1 VSERPQGT
9 AGYCGAGAPGSTAP
23 TPAGAERL
31 LYELACTFAER
42 LELDELVPLVVEKC
56 RSALGAEGASLMLLD
71 EAADE
76 LYFHTTAE
84 NPEVVK
90 RLRALRFPA
99 DRGIAG
105 AVLSDGHAVRVD
117 DVATDSRFYP
127 VIDRE
132 SGTTTRNLVCAPLSV
147 HGRRVGV
154 VQVVNRRDG
163 SFDDADVR
171 LLETLA
177 SSIAVALQNARR
189 FESLRQSEE
198 ALRTKVLVLQ
208 RDLAQP
214 GHFADL
220 IGDSPA
226 MRELFALMDTA
237 AASPIAVLIQGE
249 TGTGK
254 ELVARG
260 IHRASIRGDK
270 TFVPVNCAAIPESML
285 ERELFGH
292 RRGAFTGAVQD
303 QRGLLEAA
311 DGGTLLFDEIGEMPQ
326 AMQAKL
332 LRVLQDGEVTPL
344 GDTRP
349 RRVDVRVLS
358 ATNRDLAAEVKA
370 GRFREDLYYRIGAFP
385 IPVPPL
391 RERRA
396 DIARLVPALL
406 AASAERHA
414 KPVAGIQADAMLAL
428 EAYDWPGNVRELQNE
443 IERAVALS
451 PAGGAVELR
460 HISARIAGA
469 PRPAIA
475 ANADGSGDLRTAR
488 AAFESAFIAAA
499 LQRAGGNLSQAAR
512 ALGLSR
518 AMMQRKVRDYG
529 LR

>member
-1 VSERPQGT
+1 MTTAGT
-9 AGYCGAGAPGSTAP
+9 A
-23 TPAGAERL
+23 RL
-31 LYELACTFAER
+31 LYELACTFAEH

-56 RSALGAEGASLMLLD
+56 RSALDADGASLMLLD
-71 EAADE
+71 ESANE
-76 LYFHTTAE
+76 LFFHTSAE
-84 NPEVVK
+84 DPAVVK

-105 AVLSDGHAVRVD
+105 AVLGDGRALRVD
-117 DVATDSRFYP
+117 DVAADPRFYSA
-127 VIDRE
+127 IDRQ
-132 SGTTTRNLVCAPLSV
+132 SGTTTRNMVCAPLSV

-154 VQVVNRRDG
+154 VQVVNRHAG
-163 SFDDADVR
+163 AFDDADLR

-189 FESLRQSEE
+189 YEVLRQSEE
-198 ALRTKVLVLQ
+198 TLRTQVLVLR

-214 GHFADL
+214 GRFADL
-220 IGDSPA
+220 IGDSPV
-226 MRELFALMDTA
+226 MRELFALMHTA

-260 IHRASIRGDK
+260 IHRASLRGDK

-292 RRGAFTGAVQD
+292 RRGAFTGALQD

-311 DGGTLLFDEIGEMPQ
+311 DGGTLLFDEIGDMPL

-358 ATNRDLAAEVKA
+358 ATNRDLAADVTA
-370 GRFREDLYYRIGAFP
+370 GRFREDLFYRIGAFP
-385 IPVPPL
+385 ILVPPL

-396 DIARLVPALL
+396 DIALLVPVLL
-406 AASAERHA
+406 DASADRHH
-414 KPVAGIQADAMLAL
+414 KRLESVEADALAAL
-428 EAYDWPGNVRELQNE
+428 EAHDWPGNVRELQNE
-443 IERAVALS
+443 IERAVALA
-451 PAGGAVELR
+451 PAGGAVALR
-460 HISARIAGA
+460 HLSARIAGA
-469 PRPAIA
+469 PRTGTVPVASA
-475 ANADGSGDLRTAR
+475 GGNLREAR
-488 AAFESAFIAAA
+488 AAFEAAFIAAA

-512 ALGLSR
+512 ELGLSR
-518 AMMQRKVRDYG
+518 AMMQRKVRDYA